1 MKRAIVYFL
10 VIGVLI
16 NFTSCNSQNCE
27 DLPINFSSYKKA
39 VNEVKSTKFTLSD
52 NINTSRSSVI
62 ENADYYSC
70 DGKIGYLIIEIRN
83 TEYIYQ
89 NVPISVWQEFKTAD
103 SFGSF
108 YNSNIKRRYFLNLL
122 KNN

>member
-1 MKRAIVYFL
+1 MKKTIIYFL
-10 VIGVLI
+10 ALGVLI
-16 NFTSCNSQNCE
+16 NITSCNSQNCN
-27 DLPINFSSYKKA
+27 DSPSKFNSYEQAISKI
-39 VNEVKSTKFTLSD
+39 KSTKFTLSD
-52 NINTSRSSVI
+52 NVNTSRSSVI

-108 YNSNIKRRYFLNLL
+108 YNRNIKNMYNLNI
-122 KNN
+122 